1 MILEAVLV
9 KTSLFLVPSLT
20 LEFPVG
26 DYYFKQMTMAD
37 CKPKELT
44 RWGPKIVTW
53 DVEAGYKKDGYTFF
67 VGHRSRHDIGQS
79 ETQKSYDYVGVS
91 YKKEFK

>member
-1 MILEAVLV
+1 MMLTAALV

-20 LEFPVG
+20 VEFPVG
-26 DYYFKQMTMAD
+26 NYYFKQMTLAD
-37 CKPKELT
+37 CKPEELT
-44 RWGPKIVTW
+44 RWNPKIVTW
-53 DVEAGYKKDGYTFF
+53 DVEAGYKKGDLTFF
-67 VGHRSRHDIGQS
+67 VGHRSRHDIGTV